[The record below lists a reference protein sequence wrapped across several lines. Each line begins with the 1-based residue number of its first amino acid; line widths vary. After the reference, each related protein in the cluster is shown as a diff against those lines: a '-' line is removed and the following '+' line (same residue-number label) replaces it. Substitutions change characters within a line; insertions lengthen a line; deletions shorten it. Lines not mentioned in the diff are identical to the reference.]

1 LVIHIRRSH
10 EFGGMCFLWCYD
22 IVKYVVFKGLLES
35 RGIDPLVFLFFDMI
49 TVPGFIMGAS
59 RLINALTGQVMA
71 WPKVL
76 GWGIIVLINT
86 LLPYV
91 YAAIAG
97 GPQFDTA
104 AWVVFW
110 VLILLMLANLIRT
123 IRAGLIAEKQ

>member
-1 LVIHIRRSH
+1 MKIRRHH
-10 EFGGMCFLWCYD
+10 EFGGICFLLGYD
-22 IVKYVVFKGLLES
+22 VVKYLVFKDLLES
-35 RGIDPLVFLFFDMI
+35 RGIDPLVFLFLDMI
-49 TVPGFIMGAS
+49 TVPGFIMGCA
-59 RLINALTGQVMA
+59 RLVNSLSGRIMA

-76 GWGIIVLINT
+76 FWGFVVLFNT

-110 VLILLMLANLIRT
+110 GVILLMIANLIRT
-123 IRAGLIAEKQ
+123 IRAGLIAGKR